1 MPAASAQRP
10 KAAPKKKSATK
21 TSSRSAVRAPEPPNP
36 WFVVERSAI
45 QGRGAFARQRIP
57 KGTRIIEYLGE
68 RITHAEASRRYDDA
82 SMRRH
87 HTFLFTVSSRT
98 CIDAART
105 GNDARFI
112 NHSCAPNC
120 EAVQV
125 GTRIFIH
132 ARRAIRPGEELS
144 YDYAYEVEDADVD
157 LYVCRCGAPRCR
169 GTILSPSSVPK
180 RARAKN

>member
-10 KAAPKKKSATK
+10 KASPKKKSAAK
-21 TSSRSAVRAPEPPNP
+21 TAPSEPNP

-57 KGTRIIEYLGE
+57 KGTRIIEYIGE

-82 SMRRH
+82 AMRRH

-144 YDYAYEVEDADVD
+144 YDYAYEVEDADAD

-180 RARAKN
+180 TKRTKSQRAN

>member
-10 KAAPKKKSATK
+10 KAAPKKKTPTK
-21 TSSRSAVRAPEPPNP
+21 TTEAPNP

-180 RARAKN
+180 TKRARAKN